1 MLVEFSNTQII
12 LANCLGIPLAHLGLS
27 WLVEQLPRS
36 LFEKD
41 LPPSSNRSHSLY
53 RRVFFIH
60 RWKHLLPDA
69 APWVSGFP
77 KARLTSDDPSY
88 LRTFIAET
96 RRGELA
102 HWLQWLVIS
111 SFIIWNP
118 FPANLIILIYAVVL
132 NLPCI
137 LNLRHTRQR
146 LSRLLLRRA
155 PSEK

>member
-1 MLVEFSNTQII
+1 MFLELSSTQII
-12 LANCLGIPLAHLGLS
+12 LANCLGIPLAHMGIS
-27 WLVEQLPRS
+27 WACELLPRS
-36 LFEKD
+36 LFEKA
-41 LPPSSNRSHSLY
+41 LPDSADRSGFLY

-77 KARLTSDDPSY
+77 KAKLSSADPCY
-88 LRTFIAET
+88 LRTFVAET

-102 HWLQWLVIS
+102 HWLQWIVIS

-118 FPANLIILIYAVVL
+118 FPAILIILTYAVIL

-137 LNLRHTRQR
+137 LNLRHTRRR
-146 LSRLLLRRA
+146 LIHLLLRIS
-155 PSEK
+155 PQE